1 MAMHGDQ
8 GHSVVVDKTRR
19 SIHAWQDGVR
29 NPSLTA
35 LLVLELCAIFLAA
48 PLAAKG
54 LPIARAVADTLV
66 LAVLVIVVMLSHR
79 WHAIILILL
88 GLTAI
93 AASILLSGECPPG
106 STPGL
111 RRVRY
116 ILPFSLLPWR
126 C

>member
-8 GHSVVVDKTRR
+8 RHSVVVDKTRR

-35 LLVLELCAIFLAA
+35 LLILELCAIFLAA

-54 LPIARAVADTLV
+54 LPIARAVADTLL

-79 WHAIILILL
+79 WGAIILILV
-88 GLTAI
+88 GLTAT
-93 AASILLSGECPPG
+93 AASLLLGG
-106 STPGL
+106 AL
-111 RRVRY
+111 
-116 ILPFSLLPWR
+116 
-126 C
+126 